1 MCIFIKILVT
11 AFFPSSFASLKLK
24 EILLS
29 FPTSNSDIHFLWS
42 GVQLRHS
49 LFVYALI
56 SIGFGNRY
64 WEKSSF
70 RELGDNENEAVV
82 KTNKSATDPRDQ
94 LGHRFCPPGQTL
106 MSPVSRFHLLRAIL
120 QFPTTM
126 LSSPYSSVV
135 SLYIIYKVV
144 GLIWG
149 SLGLGKLCKCK

>member
-42 GVQLRHS
+42 RVQLRHS

-64 WEKSSF
+64 WEKGSF

-82 KTNKSATDPRDQ
+82 KTNKSGTDPRDQ

-126 LSSPYSSVV
+126 LSSPFLCLLFGHSVRSS
-135 SLYIIYKVV
+135 L
-144 GLIWG
+144 LI
-149 SLGLGKLCKCK
+149 C